1 MNKINQLK
9 NIKNLYAKGGNII
22 KYLKSIDGTK
32 ENSIEDILIS
42 YDFQSGSYIKE
53 YSKNSEFKS
62 NYCSS
67 LAKIIDKLGNFD
79 SLMEVGVGEGT
90 TLGPLLRKLDNHPK
104 NVLGFDI
111 SWSRLKFAKEI
122 LIDFGFKDATLF
134 ASNLF
139 EIPLLDNSVDLIYTS
154 HSLEPN
160 GGREKQALA
169 ELMRVARKYVIL
181 LEPAYELAD
190 KKSKERMESHG
201 YVTNLY
207 QTANDLGLEIL
218 DYRLFEHSINP
229 LNPTG
234 ILILKKES
242 FQGNDCD
249 LRCPV
254 TLSKLDHITE
264 SLLFSVESNLSYPVI
279 FNIPCLLKENSI
291 LTSHLSTN
299 YEEFK
304 RINSIKF

>member
-122 LIDFGFKDATLF
+122 LIDFGFKDATLV